1 MRKPHPPGMD
11 HTLYTYS
18 PLSERPTLVWPNGAR
33 VALWTVLYL
42 EYYELDPPEGSYRDP
57 RYRGEFG
64 NFAPEYRTY
73 STREYGNRVG
83 FFRVLEVLDKYKL
96 PVTVAVNAAV
106 CERYP
111 YLIDQCRARDWEF
124 AAHGTHATRML
135 NSRMDEAEERA
146 YIAQSIEAVEK
157 ATGQRP
163 RGWIS
168 QDMGE
173 TPRTPDLL
181 AEAGLDWLGDWPND
195 DQPYMLTLDRPMVSL
210 PYHVDWD
217 DAQLI
222 WLRRIATW
230 RYPEIV
236 GTAFDRLYAEGVE
249 DGRMMSLGIHPWIFG
264 QAHRIRYLD
273 EALAHITGH
282 DGVWAATAGAIAD
295 AYRDR
300 QGG

>member
-11 HTLYTYS
+11 HKLYRYS
-18 PLSERPTLVWPNGAR
+18 PLPTRPPLAWPNGAR

-64 NFAPEYRTY
+64 NYAPEYRTY

-83 FFRVLEVLDKYKL
+83 VFRVLEVLDKFKL
-96 PVTVAVNAAV
+96 PVTVAVNAEV
-106 CERYP
+106 CARYP
-111 YLIDQCRARDWEF
+111 YLIAQCRERGWEF
-124 AAHGTHATRML
+124 VAHGTHATRML
-135 NSRMDEAEERA
+135 TSRMDEAEERA
-146 YIAQSIEAVEK
+146 FIAQSIDAVEA
-157 ATGQRP
+157 ATG
-163 RGWIS
+163 RGAP
-168 QDMGE
+168 
-173 TPRTPDLL
+173 PRTPGLL
-181 AEAGLDWLGDWPND
+181 AEAGLDYLGDWPND

-210 PYHVDWD
+210 PYHIEWD

-230 RYPEIV
+230 HYPGIV
-236 GTAFDRLYAEGVE
+236 GTAFDRLYAEGAT
-249 DGRMMSLGIHPWIFG
+249 DGRTMSLGIHPWIFG

-273 EALAHITGH
+273 AALTHIMAH
-282 DGVWAATAGAIAD
+282 DGVWAATAGEIAD

-300 QGG
+300 QGA